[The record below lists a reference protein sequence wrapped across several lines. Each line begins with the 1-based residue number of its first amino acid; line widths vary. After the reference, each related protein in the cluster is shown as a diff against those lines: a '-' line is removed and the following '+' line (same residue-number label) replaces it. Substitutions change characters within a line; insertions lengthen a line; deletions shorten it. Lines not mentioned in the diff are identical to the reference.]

1 MKRMYFSAA
10 QRYVLPWLFD
20 DLREIDEVFGE
31 FGRDLWAYGVEKN
44 QAALETFVKYM
55 VQQHFIAE
63 PVPPGELFVP
73 IHGRI
78 E

>member
-10 QRYVLPWLFD
+10 QRCMLPWLFD

-44 QAALETFVKYM
+44 RAALETFVRYM

-63 PVPPGELFVP
+63 PVPLQDLFVP